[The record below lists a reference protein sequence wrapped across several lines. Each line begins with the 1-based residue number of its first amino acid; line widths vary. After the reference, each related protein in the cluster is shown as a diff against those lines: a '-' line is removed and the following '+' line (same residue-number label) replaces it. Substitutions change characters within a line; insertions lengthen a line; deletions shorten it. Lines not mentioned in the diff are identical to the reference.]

1 MVVNGLLGPL
11 VGTMSALEEYE
22 KVGPD
27 KVGIVLEL
35 PKIINLGANEYV
47 LKLKLYEVYGS

>member
-1 MVVNGLLGPL
+1 
-11 VGTMSALEEYE
+11 MSALEEYE